1 MKTIKLN
8 FLSLLLM
15 FFIGITGFAQ
25 NLQDLVG
32 DKAAGAFNELRDRGY
47 TYINGSKSGDSAY
60 QNWYNRNQNKCVTVK
75 VNDGRIDSIVK
86 STLEDCGK
94 GKYSNNYNSNRYNND
109 DDDNYNNNRYN
120 NNKSYNRNFK
130 YNYLSGQRA
139 TYAYSELRKNGFD
152 EQKTH
157 EQGGNTYKVWFN
169 NDTDQCL
176 KTTSRDEKISSI
188 VVSTHCK

>member
-1 MKTIKLN
+1 MKTIKRF

-15 FFIGITGFAQ
+15 IFIGMTGFAQ

-32 DKAAGAFNELRDRGY
+32 DKATYIDDSLRDRGY
-47 TYINGSKSGDSAY
+47 TFIKTNKSGDSSY

-75 VNDGRIDSIVK
+75 IYNGRVESIVK
-86 STLEDCGK
+86 SPLEDCGK
-94 GKYSNNYNSNRYNND
+94 GRYGNNNSYNND
-109 DDDNYNNNRYN
+109 YDNNYNNNRYN
-120 NNKSYNRNFK
+120 NNNKSYNRDFK
-130 YNYLSGQRA
+130 YGYLTGQRA
-139 TYAYSELRKNGFD
+139 LYAYDELRKNGFN

-157 EQGGNTYKVWFN
+157 QQGGNTYKVWYN
-169 NDTDQCL
+169 NNTDQCL

>member
-75 VNDGRIDSIVK
+75 VNDGRINSIVK

-94 GKYSNNYNSNRYNND
+94 GKYSNNNNRYNND
-109 DDDNYNNNRYN
+109 YNDSYNNNRYN
-120 NNKSYNRNFK
+120 NNKKNYNGNFD
-130 YNYLSGQRA
+130 YGYLNRQKA

-169 NDTDQCL
+169 NDSNQCL
-176 KTTSRDEKISSI
+176 KTTSRDEKITSI